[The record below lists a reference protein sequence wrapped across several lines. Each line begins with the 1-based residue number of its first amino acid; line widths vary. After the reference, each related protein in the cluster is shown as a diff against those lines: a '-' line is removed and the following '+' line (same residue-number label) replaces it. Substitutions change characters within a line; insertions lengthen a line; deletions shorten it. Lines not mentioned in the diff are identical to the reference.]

1 MLSLEIRF
9 RKLALRVYQR
19 QKLILIR
26 IVSVCALILECD
38 LASLLFFDLLECL
51 KEELL
56 DVTPLIEYHLAEG
69 LQVLQLTRLQ
79 SDALSQP
86 ADVLTLLFD
95 DLLTL
100 ETEEFL
106 FFLEVGDNFTESLL

>member
-1 MLSLEIRF
+1 
-9 RKLALRVYQR
+9 
-19 QKLILIR
+19 LILIR

-38 LASLLFFDLLECL
+38 LASLLFFDLFEGL

-56 DVTPLIEYHLAEG
+56 DVTPLIEDHLAEG

-79 SDALSQP
+79 SDTLSQP

-100 ETEEFL
+100 KTQEF
-106 FFLEVGDNFTESLL
+106 FFFFEIRNNFTQSLL